1 MPMTRTVAPRVMG
14 RVIMKMSAAASGLI
28 APSSM
33 LRPRTMATKTTRH
46 TQAIAMTLEIRFVAG
61 ISQPLFSRFLIGRTD
76 RHQQNTL
83 FKYTAA
89 HLIPSWSTTVTLT
102 AQGPV

>member
-14 RVIMKMSAAASGLI
+14 RVIMKMSATASGLI

-46 TQAIAMTLEIRFVAG
+46 TQAIAMIFETRFVAG

-89 HLIPSWSTTVTLT
+89 HLIPGWSTTVTLT